1 MIHETANLVVLV
13 FSPCRKRQKSCESYP
28 PHFVACDSFF
38 FADWY
43 AGVPACDLNTNL
55 TNYTNAFFVYEL
67 TRISRML
74 ILSTN

>member
-1 MIHETANLVVLV
+1 MILETANLVDLF
-13 FSPCRKRQKSCESYP
+13 FSPCRKRQKSCESCP
-28 PHFVACDSFF
+28 PTLSPAIVF

-55 TNYTNAFFVYEL
+55 SNYTNAYFVYEL
-67 TRISRML
+67 TRFSRMI